1 MEGIV
6 PQVRRSA
13 KERLE
18 TGLRQCAEAEN
29 GFAT

>member
-6 PQVRRSA
+6 SQVRLSA

-18 TGLRQCAEAEN
+18 TGLRQCAEARKRIR
-29 GFAT
+29 